1 MFKLNK
7 NRKLIL
13 SIQFLVFLLGN
24 CYNVSNKETENQ
36 KSVSGSGGEG
46 MALRESILEGTI
58 AVFNQKGL
66 KFTMDDIA
74 RQLGMSKKTIYTVF
88 ADKESLFL
96 DMVDYLFDSIK
107 DSERQV
113 MEDESLNT
121 LEKVRKILGVLPE
134 GYQNIDFRQLYPLKD
149 KYPSTYAKVQ
159 ERLETGWETTIAL
172 LEQGMSEGVIRQV
185 EVPLVKL
192 MLEAALEQFFQ
203 SDILVRNN
211 ISYHDAL
218 DQVVDILVD
227 GIAARK

>member
-1 MFKLNK
+1 
-7 NRKLIL
+7 
-13 SIQFLVFLLGN
+13 
-24 CYNVSNKETENQ
+24 
-36 KSVSGSGGEG
+36 

-121 LEKVRKILGVLPE
+121 LEKVRKIMGVLPE
-134 GYQNIDFRQLYPLKD
+134 GYQNIDFRQLYPLKE

-185 EVPLVKL
+185 EIPLVKL

-211 ISYHDAL
+211 ISYKDAL

-227 GIAARK
+227 GIAVRK

>member
-1 MFKLNK
+1 
-7 NRKLIL
+7 
-13 SIQFLVFLLGN
+13 
-24 CYNVSNKETENQ
+24 
-36 KSVSGSGGEG
+36 

-58 AVFNQKGL
+58 AVFNRKGL

-121 LEKVRKILGVLPE
+121 LEKVRKIMGVLPE
-134 GYQNIDFRQLYPLKD
+134 GYQNIDFRQLYPLKE

-172 LEQGMSEGVIRQV
+172 LEQGMSEGVIREV
-185 EVPLVKL
+185 EIPLVKL

-211 ISYHDAL
+211 ISYKDAL

-227 GIAARK
+227 GIAVRK

>member
-1 MFKLNK
+1 MVI
-7 NRKLIL
+7 R
-13 SIQFLVFLLGN
+13 FLVFLLGN
-24 CYNVSNKETENQ
+24 CYNVNNKETKNT
-36 KSVSGSGGEG
+36 KPVSGSGGER

-74 RQLGMSKKTIYTVF
+74 RHLGMSKKTIYTVF
-88 ADKESLFL
+88 DDKESLFL

-113 MEDESLNT
+113 MEDESLGT

-134 GYQNIDFRQLYPLKD
+134 GYQNIDFRQLYPLKE
-149 KYPSTYAKVQ
+149 KYPNTYAKVQ

-172 LEQGMSEGVIRQV
+172 LEQGMAEGVIRQV
-185 EVPLVKL
+185 EIPLVKL

-211 ISYHDAL
+211 ISYQDAL
-218 DQVVDILVD
+218 EQVVDILVD
-227 GIAARK
+227 GIAVRK